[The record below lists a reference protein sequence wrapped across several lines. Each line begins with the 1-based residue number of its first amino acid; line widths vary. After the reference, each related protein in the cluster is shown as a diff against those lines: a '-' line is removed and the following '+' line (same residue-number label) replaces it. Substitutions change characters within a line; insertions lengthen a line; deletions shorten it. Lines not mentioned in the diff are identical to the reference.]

1 MLYIYIQICYI
12 HTHDQIYNGILRGFG
27 SCGEVKE
34 GIEFGSDDFW
44 KSFSSRTVADRVE
57 NSKNKFSST
66 IHVLASGIKKLQSI
80 SDDSQGTRLYRGLGG
95 LDVRDFVASRGFT
108 EKAFMSTTKSLKVAM
123 EYSGVKQGCLCV
135 CVHACLSMRLCKVD
149 MLICVC
155 GIALV

>member
-66 IHVLASGIKKLQSI
+66 IHVLASGIKKLQVDHSPDCI
-80 SDDSQGTRLYRGLGG
+80 R
-95 LDVRDFVASRGFT
+95 VF
-108 EKAFMSTTKSLKVAM
+108 KV
-123 EYSGVKQGCLCV
+123 LTP
-135 CVHACLSMRLCKVD
+135 
-149 MLICVC
+149 
-155 GIALV
+155 